1 MVLKNRLKRSFTQH
15 KNRVRT
21 IPINQKILI
30 GQFILKPKSVLVSII
45 LHEGIIIVPLQVVG
59 HAVE

>member
-1 MVLKNRLKRSFTQH
+1 MNENEIEQVNEQPNSVKIS
-15 KNRVRT
+15 
-21 IPINQKILI
+21 INQKILI